1 MSGPS
6 GMDHDEHID
15 AIERESAA
23 FVVAATAV
31 DSDARV
37 PSCPDWSADDLLRH
51 LGTVQRWAA
60 GMVEQRAAEPA
71 PRVEVDTPADRDELL
86 AWVRSGSAGL
96 VAVLRATP
104 PDTAL
109 WTFPGPGEARF
120 WSRRQAHEIAMHRVD
135 MQLADQRAGGPLDP
149 IQSDLAG
156 DGIDEFF
163 EVIAPFRLRNRLVGA
178 GETLHFHRT
187 DGDGEWLVRLTPDGP
202 EIERAHA
209 KGDVAVRGGAS
220 DLLLVLRNRARLD
233 SVEVFGDATLI
244 DRWHELASI

>member
-1 MSGPS
+1 MSGPRE
-6 GMDHDEHID
+6 MDHDAHID

-23 FVVAATAV
+23 FVAAATAV
-31 DSDARV
+31 ESDARV
-37 PSCPDWSADDLLRH
+37 PSCPDWNADDLLRH

-71 PRVEVDTPADRDELL
+71 PRVEIDAPADRDDLL
-86 AWVRSGSAGL
+86 EWVRSGSADL

-104 PDTAL
+104 PETAL

-120 WSRRQAHEIAMHRVD
+120 WSRRQAQEIALHRVD
-135 MQLADQRAGGPLDP
+135 MQLAGQSAGGPPDP
-149 IQSDLAG
+149 IDPDLAG

-163 EVIAPFRLRNRLVGA
+163 GVIAPFRLRDRLVGT

-202 EIERAHA
+202 EIERVHA

-220 DLLLVLRNRARLD
+220 DLLLVLRNRTGLD
-233 SVEVFGDATLI
+233 AVEVFGDATLI